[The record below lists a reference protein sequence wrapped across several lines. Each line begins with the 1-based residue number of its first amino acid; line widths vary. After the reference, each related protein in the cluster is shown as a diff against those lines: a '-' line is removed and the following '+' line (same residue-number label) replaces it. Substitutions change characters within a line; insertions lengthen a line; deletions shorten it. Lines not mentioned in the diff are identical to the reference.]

1 MHRIIWLKFGNSV
14 RNHLLA
20 ILYDSVLELFWECA
34 RTAWNANLLK
44 SHLLWSLGMK
54 DAFWQIVEKSEA
66 GAEKFWYTH
75 EQKLWRICHTILDCS
90 CAPKIQMEIL
100 HRYHLSA
107 LNCSL
112 LQGAAR
118 GSEPFWPERLEA
130 RGDGAFDCKGSI
142 LLDSRADEGP
152 LHAAVCNVFTY
163 LSGVLTCTHLSECG
177 VERNQACSH
186 CIPQGSI
193 LLVDCQPSLFVL
205 TLSEGTFQHRSSTHG
220 IHCLESR

>member
-1 MHRIIWLKFGNSV
+1 
-14 RNHLLA
+14 
-20 ILYDSVLELFWECA
+20 
-34 RTAWNANLLK
+34 
-44 SHLLWSLGMK
+44 MK
-54 DAFWQIVEKSEA
+54 DAFWQIAEKSEA

-142 LLDSRADEGP
+142 LLDSWADEGP

-177 VERNQACSH
+177 VEGLKGIR
-186 CIPQGSI
+186 
-193 LLVDCQPSLFVL
+193 LVL
-205 TLSEGTFQHRSSTHG
+205 TASHKGQFCWLIVNPLCLSWHSEQGHFSTDRQPMG
-220 IHCLESR
+220 FTV